1 MLQAEARVAAYRNAA
16 SAASM
21 APHPSPSA
29 EAPPA
34 PAAPQAE
41 DAAND
46 SGEALDTFTGYM
58 PTALPNKLIRVLSE
72 NMSLTGEDDK
82 SEVVEMEEEKKVE
95 VIDIVDSSCD
105 SFNDSSRYASRQLEA
120 EEADVQDFA
129 SLGIASHTSPA
140 CESALLASVAAPR
153 AHDKSAECLV
163 GLAHSRALSP
173 LQLEGATLAI
183 TRHNRLLTDEN
194 KRTIRAGFFIGDAA
208 GVGKGRQIA
217 AVLRDSMCRG
227 RTRHLWV
234 SVSRELA
241 LDAAR
246 DLEDLGCHCQ
256 VHDGSELL
264 NQTAN
269 KGKGLGAGGDLGKG
283 VLFVTYS
290 LLVSGQGRRLEE
302 IIQWLSS
309 DKTRSSAGKK
319 QVSTDLT
326 QSQLETEG
334 CFNGV
339 IVFDEAHKAKN
350 LEADTHTAKLVL
362 KLQERLAHARV
373 LYCSATGVSD
383 IKHMVYANRLGLWGA
398 GSILYPTFQS
408 FQETLSNR
416 GMGSLEMLALEM
428 KQMGSFVAR
437 TLSWDGAEFDTME
450 IALSREHVRQYDGAV
465 QWWLRVKK
473 EIEAAL
479 KYLDMTAPKTIWR
492 AYWSAHPRFFREM
505 AICAKIPSVVNEALV
520 SVCFEAGGDFF
531 FESNIALITFY
542 LLVSTAAISRKRLR
556 DSDWSA
562 VHGGSEHPV
571 RTRRPWRADLD

>member
-1 MLQAEARVAAYRNAA
+1 MLQAEGRSAAYRNAVA
-16 SAASM
+16 AAAAVAGTTPQPATAATAAS
-21 APHPSPSA
+21 
-29 EAPPA
+29 PPA
-34 PAAPQAE
+34 PAASPPTE

-46 SGEALDTFTGYM
+46 SGEAIDTFSGYT
-58 PTALPNKLIRVLSE
+58 PTALPNKLMIVLRDNKSFIGEDKLSE
-72 NMSLTGEDDK
+72 VIEIED
-82 SEVVEMEEEKKVE
+82 EKKVE
-95 VIDIVDSSCD
+95 VIEIMDSSCD
-105 SFNDSSRYASRQLEA
+105 SFNDSSRYAFRELVEA
-120 EEADVQDFA
+120 ETADVQDFA
-129 SLGIASHTSPA
+129 TLGIASHTSPA

-153 AHDKSAECLV
+153 AHDDSAECLV
-163 GLAHSRALSP
+163 ELAHSKALSP

-183 TRHNRLLTDEN
+183 TRHNRLLLLTTDGNNN
-194 KRTIRAGFFIGDAA
+194 KNTIRAGFFIGDAA

-246 DLEDLGCHCQ
+246 DLLDLGCHCQ

-269 KGKGLGAGGDLGKG
+269 RGKGLGAGGDLGKG

-290 LLVSGQGRRLEE
+290 LLVSGQGRRMEE
-302 IIQWLSS
+302 IIQWLSG
-309 DKTRSSAGKK
+309 DKTSRSSAGNK
-319 QVSTDLT
+319 QASTDLT
-326 QSQLETEG
+326 ETERN
-334 CFNGV
+334 FNGV

-362 KLQERLAHARV
+362 QLQERLAHARV

-398 GSILYPTFQS
+398 GSMLYPTFQS

-428 KQMGSFVAR
+428 KQMGTFVAR
-437 TLSWDGAEFDTME
+437 TLSWDGAEFETME
-450 IALSREHVRQYDGAV
+450 IALSTEHVRQYDAAV
-465 QWWLRVKK
+465 QWWLQVKK

-479 KYLDMTAPKTIWR
+479 KYLDVTAPKITWR
-492 AYWSAHPRFFREM
+492 AYWSAHQRFFREM

-520 SVCFEAGGDFF
+520 SVCLATRGDFILNPT
-531 FESNIALITFY
+531 SCLSLSIY
-542 LLVSTAAISRKRLR
+542 LC
-556 DSDWSA
+556 
-562 VHGGSEHPV
+562 P
-571 RTRRPWRADLD
+571 P